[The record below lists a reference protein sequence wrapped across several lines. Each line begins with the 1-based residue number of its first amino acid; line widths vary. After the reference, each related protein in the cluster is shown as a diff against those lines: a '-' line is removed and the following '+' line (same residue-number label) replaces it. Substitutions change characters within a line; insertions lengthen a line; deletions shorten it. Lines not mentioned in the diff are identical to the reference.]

1 MNMLL
6 WMEYR
11 TMGLF
16 DGIAGSL
23 ETQAAEAIAAKMGID
38 PAMAATA
45 IAALTKNQPIPGDTV
60 QQSAEQ
66 SGISPDILNQI
77 LGHIGGEGGL
87 GALVGALRAGDAA
100 TQGGA
105 AAPAAGGLGG
115 ILAGLG
121 GMGGIAS
128 MLDRDGDGNPL
139 NDIAGM
145 AGGFFGKK

>member
-1 MNMLL
+1 
-6 WMEYR
+6 
-11 TMGLF
+11 MGLF

-38 PAMAATA
+38 PSLAAMA
-45 IAALTKNQPIPGDTV
+45 IGALTKNHPIPGDTV
-60 QQSAEQ
+60 QQSADQ
-66 SGISPDILNQI
+66 TGISPDVLNQV

-87 GALVGALRAGDAA
+87 GALVGALNGGAA
-100 TQGGA
+100 QGGA
-105 AAPAAGGLGG
+105 VSPAEGGLSG

-121 GMGGIAS
+121 GMSGIAS

-145 AGGFFGKK
+145 AGSFMGKK